1 MTKTE
6 HCVEWGNVFIVGCRE
21 LSVISNNLTQ
31 IFCLSSYWSDS
42 LFLLDLNT
50 AGGNFDTRKIP
61 GVMSSLP
68 SGGCCICV
76 LTCVHGHVY
85 VWLCMYVHVCTYMC
99 ICVYGLLPVS
109 RIPMTPS
116 AIPGAGTLYVSMCT
130 RMCILFQCLFVHV
143 YMHMYYCRRTRKVFY
158 SLEFESYSTQ

>member
-1 MTKTE
+1 M
-6 HCVEWGNVFIVGCRE
+6 VLYLLLLYIDFVQE

-50 AGGNFDTRKIP
+50 AGGNSDTRKIP

-68 SGGCCICV
+68 SGGCWIYV

-130 RMCILFQCLFVHV
+130 RMCILFQYLFVHV

>member
-1 MTKTE
+1 M
-6 HCVEWGNVFIVGCRE
+6 VLYLLLLYIDFVQE

-50 AGGNFDTRKIP
+50 AGGNSDTRKIP

-68 SGGCCICV
+68 SGGCWIYV

-109 RIPMTPS
+109 RIPLTPS
-116 AIPGAGTLYVSMCT
+116 AMPGGKTVCVNVYANVHFVSM
-130 RMCILFQCLFVHV
+130 HV